1 MSDQQFLARL
11 AEARGSLKLSD
22 ETAAQVRE
30 ILVGCWPQRD
40 LDRFIDTLGW
50 ICPNARALDG
60 ASDRE
65 HLKVE
70 LEAMEAVE
78 NLTKRLMAVMA
89 HDKSSAALMLWDQL
103 GDEGFRALERANV
116 QASTWASNFS
126 FVRDKQNGRNVRDS
140 AMFVALVAHHWRTC
154 MPNVQIDPNGNFQR
168 LCEALVGLESLPF
181 KLTRTAIGKGLSLDF
196 D

>member
-1 MSDQQFLARL
+1 MSDEQFLARL

-22 ETAAQVRE
+22 ATAAQVRE

-50 ICPNARALDG
+50 ICPNARALDW

>member
-1 MSDQQFLARL
+1 MSDEQFLARL

-22 ETAAQVRE
+22 ATAAQVRE

>member
-1 MSDQQFLARL
+1 MSDEQFLDRL
-11 AEARGSLKLSD
+11 AEARGSYKLSD
-22 ETAAQVRE
+22 EAAERVRE

-50 ICPNARALDG
+50 LCPNARALDG
-60 ASDRE
+60 SSDRE

-70 LEAMEAVE
+70 LESMEAVE

-89 HDKSSAALMLWDQL
+89 HDKSSAALMLWDRL
-103 GDEGFRALERANV
+103 GDEGFRALERANFE
-116 QASTWASNFS
+116 ARRWASEFS
-126 FVRDKQNGRNVRDS
+126 FARDKQNGRDVRDS
-140 AMFVALVAHHWRTC
+140 AMFVALVAHHWREC
-154 MPNVQIDPNGNFQR
+154 LPNVQIDPNGNFR
-168 LCEALVGLESLPF
+168 RVCETLVTLESLPF